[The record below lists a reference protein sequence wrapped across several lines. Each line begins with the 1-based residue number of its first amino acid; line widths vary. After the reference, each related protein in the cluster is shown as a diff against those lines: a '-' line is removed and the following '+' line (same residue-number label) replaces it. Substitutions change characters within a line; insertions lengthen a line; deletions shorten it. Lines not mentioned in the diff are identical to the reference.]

1 MDKYFEFSL
10 NCQVERLT
18 NQGSLGGIDALLG
31 CPLHLPSSKVEPSRT
46 SVVTSCFFV
55 SISSLSNNIDICR
68 TFLISIAVSV
78 LYSGQTSSHHSLFSL
93 LLVSSYRGY
102 YYFIDVYWYW
112 SEIYEVLD
120 GLAFMHLLFPCL
132 LSLNFEKHLNAGKH
146 QTNWKF
152 NTLVCT
158 SLFFFF
164 SGQST

>member
-1 MDKYFEFSL
+1 MDKYLEFSL

-78 LYSGQTSSHHSLFSL
+78 LYSGQTCCWCLHTVVIITSLM
-93 LLVSSYRGY
+93 
-102 YYFIDVYWYW
+102 FIDIGLKFMKSWMVWPLC
-112 SEIYEVLD
+112 IYC
-120 GLAFMHLLFPCL
+120 F
-132 LSLNFEKHLNAGKH
+132 
-146 QTNWKF
+146 
-152 NTLVCT
+152 LVC
-158 SLFFFF
+158 FH
-164 SGQST
+164 